1 MNRALHLSHFDRQ
14 VVVILGLPFDVIGMR
29 EAVAVLRAAALGQ
42 QRCFISTPNL
52 NFLMTAQND
61 ADFRESVVQS
71 DLSLADGMPLVW
83 LARVLRLPL
92 KERVSGASL
101 FEQLCASP
109 PSLGVFFFGGPPN
122 VARLADQRINQQAHP
137 GVVSRGYFDPGFGS
151 VADMSRPE
159 ILAAINRTQADFV
172 IVALGAQKGQTWIQ
186 SNRHLLSA
194 PLICH
199 LGAVVNFAAGC
210 LLRAPAAWQRWG
222 LEWLWR
228 IKEEPALWRRYGR
241 DGLRFLRLVL
251 THVIPCAFLI
261 RWPCAAKQAPCG
273 LVNEGSGGVLRL
285 HGAWGQNQLQPL
297 RQALKAAYGA
307 QCAQPAC
314 QPLTIDLQAVT
325 HVDSHFIGL
334 IMLARCAFN
343 QGLKVQGAGPRVGRI
358 FKYHLA
364 SYLLSPVS

>member
-14 VVVILGLPFDVIGMR
+14 VVAVLGLPFDVVGMR
-29 EAVAVLRAAALGQ
+29 EAVAALRDAAFGK

-52 NFLMTAQND
+52 NFLMTAQDNP
-61 ADFRESVVQS
+61 AFRESVVQS

-83 LARVLRLPL
+83 LARVLRLPI

-101 FEQLCASP
+101 FEELCLAS

-122 VARLADQRINQQAHP
+122 IARSADQRINQQAYP
-137 GVVSRGYFDPGFGS
+137 GIVSRGYFDPGYGS

-159 ILAAINRTQADFV
+159 ILDVINRSQADFV

-186 SNRHLLSA
+186 SNRHILTA

-199 LGAVVNFAAGC
+199 LGAVINFAAGRV
-210 LLRAPAAWQRWG
+210 LRAPGAWQRWG

-228 IKEEPALWRRYGR
+228 MKEEPALWRRYGR
-241 DGLRFLRLVL
+241 DGLQFLRLVL
-251 THVIPCAFLI
+251 TLVLPHAVLI
-261 RWPCAAKQAPCG
+261 RWPSAATHVPCA
-273 LVNEGSGGVLRL
+273 LVTEGSGGVLRL
-285 HGAWGQNQLQPL
+285 QGAWGQNQLQPL

-307 QCAQPAC
+307 QCAALTC
-314 QPLTIDLQAVT
+314 KPLTIDLQAVT

-334 IMLARCAFN
+334 IMLARCAFASA
-343 QGLKVQGAGPRVGRI
+343 LKVQGAGPRVGKI

-364 SYLLSPVS
+364 GYLLSPGR